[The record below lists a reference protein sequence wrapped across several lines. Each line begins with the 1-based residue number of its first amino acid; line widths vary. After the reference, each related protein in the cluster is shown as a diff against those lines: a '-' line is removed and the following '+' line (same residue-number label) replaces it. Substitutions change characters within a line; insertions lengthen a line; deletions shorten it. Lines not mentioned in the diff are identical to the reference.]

1 MVYMAVIMRWGAG
14 NRSGRRGIILKIN
27 RMAWFLSIFLAA
39 ATGSMSA
46 VPSTAYAAEIIKRGA
61 AATAGTVVPE
71 PQGDVLPEEA
81 NGEKAGNVTP
91 DPSAPAATGA
101 YGYTVEDAR
110 AAAEVLYSFETNAV
124 KKEVD
129 ISYLLNSIWYD
140 PANIMMEENGKFFLR
155 LYGGLSENYRRTY
168 LEALDGLEFFSA
180 PTVLFLT
187 EKNGGLLVGVETGE
201 RFTEQQAAENYH
213 TIVNFLHTIE
223 EVKAAVA
230 GKDDTDKAKY
240 ISDYVAE
247 HLTYDDTHQKNSLGD
262 ALRSGVTAC
271 VGYNTLTELLF
282 EHCGLPY
289 ISIVADAK
297 NEDMEHIFG
306 MSKIGSSWLIFDTT
320 NYDRDNGVRETYWIF
335 SDRYREG
342 RYYQNF
348 RLVEEAPSEG
358 GAEEKEAA
366 WDASQTP
373 A

>member
-1 MVYMAVIMRWGAG
+1 M
-14 NRSGRRGIILKIN
+14 KIKQTV
-27 RMAWFLSIFLAA
+27 WFLAVVLAA
-39 ATGSMSA
+39 AGAVTI
-46 VPSTAYAAEIIKRGA
+46 VPSTVYAAEIIKRGGA
-61 AATAGTVVPE
+61 ASSSAVIPE
-71 PQGDVLPEEA
+71 TQADVFPEAEG
-81 NGEKAGNVTP
+81 GEKAGNVTL
-91 DPSAPAATGA
+91 DSSAPAATGTC
-101 YGYTVEDAR
+101 GYTAEDAR
-110 AAAEVLYSFETNAV
+110 AAAEALYSFETNEV

-140 PANIMMEENGKFFLR
+140 PANIMTEENGHSVLR
-155 LYGGLSENYRRTY
+155 LYGGTPENYRRAY

-213 TIVNFLHTIE
+213 TILDFLQTIE
-223 EVKAAVA
+223 EVKAAVTE
-230 GKDDTDKAKY
+230 KDDTDKAKY
-240 ISDYVAE
+240 ISDYVAAR
-247 HLTYDDTHQKNSLGD
+247 LTYDDTHQKNSLGD

-289 ISIVADAK
+289 ISIVAAAK

-306 MSKIGSSWLIFDTT
+306 MSRIGSSWLIFDTT
-320 NYDRDNGVRETYWIF
+320 NYDRDNDVRETYWIF
-335 SDRYREG
+335 SDRYRAG

-358 GAEEKEAA
+358 GAVGEAA
-366 WDASQTP
+366 
-373 A
+373 

>member
-1 MVYMAVIMRWGAG
+1 M
-14 NRSGRRGIILKIN
+14 KIKQTV
-27 RMAWFLSIFLAA
+27 WFLSVFLSA
-39 ATGSMSA
+39 ATGVMAMAPSA
-46 VPSTAYAAEIIKRGA
+46 VYAAEIIRRRAAVSSGA
-61 AATAGTVVPE
+61 A
-71 PQGDVLPEEA
+71 
-81 NGEKAGNVTP
+81 TP
-91 DPSAPAATGA
+91 DPRGDTFPEPEGGERTGNIIQDLSAPAATGA
-101 YGYTVEDAR
+101 YGYTAEDAR
-110 AAAEVLYSFETNAV
+110 AAAEALYSFETNAV

-140 PANIMMEENGKFFLR
+140 PANIMAEEDGHSVLR
-155 LYGGLSENYRRTY
+155 LYGGTPENYRRAY

-187 EKNGGLLVGVETGE
+187 EQNGGLLVGVETGE

-213 TIVNFLHTIE
+213 TILDFLQTIE
-223 EVKAAVA
+223 EVKAVVA
-230 GKDDTDKAKY
+230 EKDDTDKAKY
-240 ISDYVAE
+240 ISDYVAAR
-247 HLTYDDTHQKNSLGD
+247 LTYDDTHQKNSLGD

-289 ISIVADAK
+289 ISIVAAAK

-306 MSKIGSSWLIFDTT
+306 MSRIGSSWLIFDTT

-335 SDRYREG
+335 SDRYRAG

-358 GAEEKEAA
+358 GAERREAA
-366 WDASQTP
+366 REAFGIF
-373 A
+373 